1 MIVRFD
7 SKLTKSIA
15 DRRTVPIGIAADL
28 SAVKKGGVS
37 EADKSVGEAKN
48 NSVNSDVTGI
58 DEENPMEGDK
68 LKTNVIS
75 KATGVEP
82 GLTTLKTDE
91 ARNLTEAAALD
102 IQNKSSLNDDV
113 GRSIK
118 QE

>member
-15 DRRTVPIGIAADL
+15 DRRTVPLGVAGDL
-28 SAVKKGGVS
+28 SVVKEGGVS
-37 EADKSVGEAKN
+37 EADNSDGEAKN
-48 NSVNSDVTGI
+48 NAVNSDVTGV

-68 LKTNVIS
+68 LKTKIIS
-75 KATGVEP
+75 KAASVEP

-91 ARNLTEAAALD
+91 ARNLTEPADLD
-102 IQNKSSLNDDV
+102 IQNKSSLNDDG